1 MAPIL
6 SCHPGS
12 LNAFALKLKRE
23 SAPGPS
29 PSAPVVNQTRF
40 GISLASDTI
49 ATIKAR
55 AARKLAIPDEGAD
68 IVLKYL
74 WCDVFY
80 TLDDGAFPLSPV
92 FLATGRARLYRA

>member
-1 MAPIL
+1 ML
-6 SCHPGS
+6 
-12 LNAFALKLKRE
+12 L
-23 SAPGPS
+23 
-29 PSAPVVNQTRF
+29 
-40 GISLASDTI
+40 SLASDTI

-80 TLDDGAFPLSPV
+80 TLDDGAFLSLSRDSRRLSGV
-92 FLATGRARLYRA
+92 SVKGLKTTHARRRRL